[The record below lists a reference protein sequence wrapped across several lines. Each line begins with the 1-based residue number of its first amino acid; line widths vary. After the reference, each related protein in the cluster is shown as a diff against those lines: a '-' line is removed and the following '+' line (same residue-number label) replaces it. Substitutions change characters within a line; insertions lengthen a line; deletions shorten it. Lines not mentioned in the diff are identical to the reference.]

1 MTFRALGRKS
11 AVHKRETRY
20 GWGRD
25 LPLLALI
32 QHFIAEVEDDLPV
45 LAGQSLICRFHF
57 FSWRRE

>member
-1 MTFRALGRKS
+1 M
-11 AVHKRETRY
+11 HKRESKY

-45 LAGQSLICRFHF
+45 LAGQSLICCFHF